1 MPASESS
8 PSTRRVYAVVCV
20 YVCVRVCVCV
30 CVCACACMCV
40 YVYVCVC
47 LSSPVNLSEVDPV
60 VRPQAL
66 QQSDLGGQ
74 EADVGEVVHQL
85 LTFSWGDGEIDGS
98 VISF

>member
-1 MPASESS
+1 M
-8 PSTRRVYAVVCV
+8 
-20 YVCVRVCVCV
+20 
-30 CVCACACMCV
+30 
-40 YVYVCVC
+40 
-47 LSSPVNLSEVDPV
+47 NLCEVDPV

-74 EADVGEVVHQL
+74 DVGEVVHQL

>member
-1 MPASESS
+1 M
-8 PSTRRVYAVVCV
+8 
-20 YVCVRVCVCV
+20 CVRVRACT
-30 CVCACACMCV
+30 CACACVCMYECV
-40 YVYVCVC
+40 YPP
-47 LSSPVNLSEVDPV
+47 SPVNLCEVDPV

-74 EADVGEVVHQL
+74 DVGEVVHQL